1 MFREFSFQEHL
12 MNPSECTAFQD
23 NLAGKVPE
31 NTVSDPGIRC
41 DAASSWIQGRNVFR
55 NFFLDFLDLKNSV
68 FPDLLEF
75 VSCLLLDLQDFRS
88 GLIFKSSLVPCS
100 LI

>member
-1 MFREFSFQEHL
+1 VFREFSFQEHL

-41 DAASSWIQGRNVFR
+41 DGG
-55 NFFLDFLDLKNSV
+55 K
-68 FPDLLEF
+68 
-75 VSCLLLDLQDFRS
+75 LLDS
-88 GLIFKSSLVPCS
+88 GTNCVQEFLLGFFWI
-100 LI
+100 